1 MGIEKIS
8 QKIIDDAEKEA
19 KAIINIANKEAK
31 KNIEKAN
38 DFIKIHKEKDLKK
51 VKNALEIKML
61 RYIASANLETKKENL
76 KSKRDFIDKLID
88 KTVEHITE
96 DKLYEDFLKKRMDE
110 AIIEDATIHMNASD
124 YKIYKVLFEEMIKKS
139 GYKSNISRDFVD
151 IKGGF
156 IIKKGKITIDCTL
169 DSIIEAMYDEI
180 LMKINRMLVE

>member
-1 MGIEKIS
+1 
-8 QKIIDDAEKEA
+8 
-19 KAIINIANKEAK
+19 
-31 KNIEKAN
+31 
-38 DFIKIHKEKDLKK
+38 
-51 VKNALEIKML
+51 
-61 RYIASANLETKKENL
+61 
-76 KSKRDFIDKLID
+76 
-88 KTVEHITE
+88 
-96 DKLYEDFLKKRMDE
+96 MDE